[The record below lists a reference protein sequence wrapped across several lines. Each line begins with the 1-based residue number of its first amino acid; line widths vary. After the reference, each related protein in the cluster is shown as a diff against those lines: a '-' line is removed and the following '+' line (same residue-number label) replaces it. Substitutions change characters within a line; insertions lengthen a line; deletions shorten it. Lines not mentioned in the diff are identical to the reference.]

1 MEKYVKL
8 FHADNLPTWCE
19 LLHGLIFQE
28 ETFMNFFSTSV
39 ERDEHAFFLLGA
51 KNKNVAKRN
60 FSYIYIYICGPKHIC
75 LASWLSLSLYHI
87 YIYIHICAN
96 YLEIWFP
103 RNLTQIVKR
112 ASRKE
117 DTFGIDS
124 REFWLKSR
132 ILSCRKASRSGGTW
146 CNCIRLK
153 RSKRSQKAKKWQP
166 HGSKNLWFTRPK
178 VKLLQMVQ
186 PRKSRR
192 LWVWRSIAAQIQY
205 LELRE
210 SIKTIWRYLPE
221 CIRS

>member
-1 MEKYVKL
+1 MNML
-8 FHADNLPTWCE
+8 FFYWVQKIKMWQK
-19 LLHGLIFQE
+19 G
-28 ETFMNFFSTSV
+28 TFHT
-39 ERDEHAFFLLGA
+39 
-51 KNKNVAKRN
+51 
-60 FSYIYIYICGPKHIC
+60 YIYIYVGQSTFVLPHG
-75 LASWLSLSLYHI
+75 SLSLSII